1 MLSFHSILPSVFK
14 RPNSAHWKTIL
25 MVLSISFLTPYAMGQ
40 FKTRIYNIHYSMP
53 FSQKVIYNQETFG
66 TKDLSFGGN
75 VCVGN
80 KYINTILEYN
90 FHRMDA
96 KQVIGAPARY
106 VKIHEFLFG
115 LRYYNA
121 RPTFLVGSA
130 AFRLTAGLSGGFDLD
145 LQTRSEYFVGFA
157 ITGIRE
163 PSGILIQ
170 GFYHRSANPT
180 QGYQIKPYYGIRLG
194 FVIGPTSN

>member
-1 MLSFHSILPSVFK
+1 MSTCKKLATGVFRNWKTAFGLLVLIILVPSV
-14 RPNSAHWKTIL
+14 NA
-25 MVLSISFLTPYAMGQ
+25 Q
-40 FKTRIYNIHYSMP
+40 FKTRIYNIHYTTP
-53 FSQKVIYNQETFG
+53 FSQQVIYNQQIFN

-75 VCVGN
+75 ICIGN

-90 FHRMDA
+90 FHRMDV
-96 KQVIGAPARY
+96 KHVSNTPVKY
-106 VKIHEFLFG
+106 VKIHEILFG

-121 RPTFLVGSA
+121 RPTFLVGNA

-157 ITGIRE
+157 ITGIKE

-180 QGYQIKPYYGIRLG
+180 QGYQIKPYFGLRLG
-194 FVIGPTSN
+194 FVIGPSSN